1 MEVLLNESHSTLPAQ
16 LHRMGLK
23 DGVVWTF
30 DAHLDTSV
38 SPNQLQARIQTNID
52 REVGAMVDRSFS
64 CGNFARPFNCTNVWT
79 TAAVLGVVKKVV
91 WVCPSASSR
100 FAAKAHMIEVLLRQ
114 KYWCPIAL
122 LEFLQSG
129 DEAISVEGFSIE
141 AVPGKVDLAR
151 NQIADIDVLDLDM
164 DFFYDPGSDSV
175 NVQCLHTFDALGK
188 KLHPRIFAISKSVAD
203 GYCPTAMCESRG
215 AYSI

>member
-1 MEVLLNESHSTLPAQ
+1 MCGLSTHTLTRLYLRISCRHASKQTLIEKSARWSIEVLVAEILLGHSTVRTCGPPQ
-16 LHRMGLK
+16 
-23 DGVVWTF
+23 
-30 DAHLDTSV
+30 
-38 SPNQLQARIQTNID
+38 Q
-52 REVGAMVDRSFS
+52 SF
-64 CGNFARPFNCTNVWT
+64 
-79 TAAVLGVVKKVV
+79 VVKKVV
-91 WVCPSASSR
+91 SVVPSASSR

-215 AYSI
+215 AC